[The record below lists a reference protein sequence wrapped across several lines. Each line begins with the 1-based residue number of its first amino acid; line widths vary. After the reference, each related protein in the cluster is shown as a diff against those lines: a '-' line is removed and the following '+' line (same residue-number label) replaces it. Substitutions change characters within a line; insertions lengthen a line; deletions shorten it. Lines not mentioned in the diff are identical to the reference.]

1 MELLLLSQKKHSILG
16 MFAVTWRVGL
26 SQEVTADQ
34 SKDWLSPQDS
44 KQTKGCE

>member
-1 MELLLLSQKKHSILG
+1 
-16 MFAVTWRVGL
+16 MFVLTLKGDW

-44 KQTKGCE
+44 EQTKGCE

>member
-1 MELLLLSQKKHSILG
+1 MKLLLCLKALYRG

-44 KQTKGCE
+44 KQTKDCE